1 SLIRNICQFRN
12 VTKPTKG
19 ENMPEDLIK
28 QLEAGSE
35 FLAKTCLH
43 SKIIITVDGVRL
55 VETKEFHPVSGTL
68 LD

>member
-1 SLIRNICQFRN
+1 
-12 VTKPTKG
+12 
-19 ENMPEDLIK
+19 MPEDLIK

-43 SKIIITVDGVRL
+43 SQIIITVDGIQL
-55 VETKEFHPVSGTL
+55 VEIKEFHPTSRTL

>member
-1 SLIRNICQFRN
+1 
-12 VTKPTKG
+12 
-19 ENMPEDLIK
+19 MPEDLIK

-43 SKIIITVDGVRL
+43 SKIIITVDGIRL
-55 VETKEFHPVSGTL
+55 VETKEFRPVSGTL